1 MEKIVF
7 TPDGEDAV
15 EFYVLEQTRLGGI
28 DYILVTD
35 SEDGDGEALILRDT
49 SAPDEQEALYEI
61 VTDDEELDAVAAV
74 FENML
79 DDVSFEVNFFEKN

>member
-1 MEKIVF
+1 MEKIIF
-7 TPDGEDAV
+7 ISEGEEAV
-15 EFYVLEQTRLGGI
+15 QFYILEQTRLGGI

-49 SAPDEQEALYEI
+49 SADTETEAVYEI
-61 VTDDEELDAVAAV
+61 VTDDEELNAVAAV

-79 DDVSFEVNFFEKN
+79 DDVKLM

>member
-49 SAPDEQEALYEI
+49 SAPDEQEALYET

-79 DDVSFEVNFFEKN
+79 DDVSFE

>member
-7 TPDGEDAV
+7 TPEGEEPV
-15 EFYVLEQTRLGGI
+15 QFCVLEQTRLGGV

-35 SEDGDGEALILRDT
+35 SEEGDGEALILRDM
-49 SAPDEQEALYEI
+49 SAVDDKEAVYEI
-61 VTDDEELDAVAAV
+61 VTEDEELNAVAAV

-79 DDVSFEVNFFEKN
+79 EDIELS

>member
-49 SAPDEQEALYEI
+49 SASDEQEALYEI

-79 DDVSFEVNFFEKN
+79 DDVSFE

>member
-49 SAPDEQEALYEI
+49 SAPDEQEALYAI
-61 VTDDEELDAVAAV
+61 VTADEELDAVAAV

-79 DDVSFEVNFFEKN
+79 DDVSFE